1 MMSFKYLLLI
11 SNQRKKPHIPKP
23 RKKPGKLVAMQNKH
37 GFGHHAFKRMQRTP
51 IKLKASYAC
60 KEIHYVSWH
69 IELRPEKLTNYLKIQ

>member
-1 MMSFKYLLLI
+1 
-11 SNQRKKPHIPKP
+11 
-23 RKKPGKLVAMQNKH
+23 MQNKH